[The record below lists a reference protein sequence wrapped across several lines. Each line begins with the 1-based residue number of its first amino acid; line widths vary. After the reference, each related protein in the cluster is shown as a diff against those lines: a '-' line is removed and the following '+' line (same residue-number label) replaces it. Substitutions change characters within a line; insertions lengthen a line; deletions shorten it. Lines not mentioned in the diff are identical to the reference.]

1 MSRSN
6 PALENPCKRWIEYS
20 GDEGVFTYYDKE
32 DKKKIEV
39 PLPIYFTV
47 LDELS
52 VITGFSEKHS
62 CGIYSNEVKS
72 VAKEILR
79 VKTFKGGESHTGLYK
94 DIRDK
99 IVAIGG
105 KFTKSVYA
113 LMINPDKS
121 TEFVNF
127 KFKGIAFS
135 AWMDKGF
142 DPMKSIVGITGFEEG
157 KKGKVTYQVPVFKA
171 FKLTPEIDEEALQYD
186 QILQEYLKEYFAKE
200 PEKDIAHAEA
210 ANPLTDPVD
219 PPLANKEGQWQ
230 GGSKLPPTKEQL
242 VAEAKAAIVTR
253 GSGKQV
259 TPSMSNID
267 DLPQGEFSQEDD
279 IDALP
284 F

>member
-6 PALENPCKRWIEYS
+6 PSLTNPCSKFVEYS
-20 GDEGVFTYYDKE
+20 GDEGKFYYYDKE
-32 DKKKIEV
+32 EKVKIEI

-52 VITGFSEKHS
+52 TITGFSEKHG
-62 CGIYSNEVKS
+62 CGIYSNEVHS
-72 VAKEILR
+72 VAKEVLR
-79 VKTFKGGESHTGLYK
+79 VKTFKGGESITGLYK
-94 DIRDK
+94 DIRDN

-105 KFTKSVYA
+105 KFTKSVYS

-121 TEFVNF
+121 TEFLNF
-127 KFKGIAFS
+127 KFRGISFS

-142 DPMKSIVGITGFEEG
+142 DPMKSIVGIVGFEEG

-171 FKLTPEIDEEALQYD
+171 FKLTPEIDEEALRYD

-200 PEKDIAHAEA
+200 PEKEIAHAEA

-242 VAEAKAAIVTR
+242 VAEAKKAMEAGKT
-253 GSGKQV
+253 GKQY
-259 TPSMSNID
+259 TRSMSNID
-267 DLPQGEFSQEDD
+267 DLPQGDNPPEDELD
-279 IDALP
+279 SLP